1 MAVMTSKSMNDH
13 DVRVP
18 GLRHYILG
26 TAGHID
32 HGKTSLVRAL
42 TGTDTDRLPE
52 ERRRGMT
59 IELGFAELVT
69 DDVCFGIV
77 DVPGHERFVRTMV
90 AGATG
95 IDVGL
100 LVVAADDSVMPQT
113 LEHVEI
119 LHLLGVRHAVIAIT
133 KVDAVDEDMAALV
146 EEEVRELVANTP
158 LKDAPICRVSSVTG
172 TGVEELKH
180 ALVSVSRDVEPTR
193 ATGPFCLT
201 VDRVFTI
208 QGRGT
213 VVTGSAIRGSVSI
226 GDTLQVWPANV
237 TCRVRDLQAHGRSH
251 ETLARGQ
258 RCAINLSGID
268 REHLERG
275 AELATPGYLQPSRLL
290 DVRLDCL
297 DSYTKPLKSTSVVR
311 LEIGTAELPARVV
324 LLGEKTLQP
333 GQSNHA
339 QLRSGVAV
347 TAAYGQRFIIR
358 DENATRTI
366 GGGIVLRPVARRRR
380 GDVERERTA
389 LVALENGAPE
399 DRLEDVLRVHGFH
412 APSDL
417 SASCQSGID
426 PDDLGAVRGRLEA
439 AGRWRPIP
447 GTDIYVV
454 PSAVDEITNRLVR
467 WLERFHRK
475 NPDNPGRPTESVVGW
490 LERLTRREV
499 AKPIVDELIKTKKLK
514 RFGRFICLPSFA
526 PQLSNADEKL
536 LNDMVRAILD
546 AGFQPPTLDEFSAGA
561 GTDKK
566 RIERLATLAVA
577 MGDLVKVDGKIYLHA
592 ETDAR
597 LRRVVADVVRDTAG
611 ATVAEIRE
619 ALDSSRKF
627 VVPFMEYLDRVGY
640 TRRIG
645 DRRLLADADG

>member
-1 MAVMTSKSMNDH
+1 MTVMTSQAPTWAEKNAT
-13 DVRVP
+13 
-18 GLRHYILG
+18 GQRHFILG

-59 IELGFAELVT
+59 IELGFAELVAA
-69 DDVCFGIV
+69 DICFGIV

-113 LEHVEI
+113 IEHVEI

-133 KVDAVDEDMAALV
+133 KIDMVDEDMVDLV
-146 EEEVRELVANTP
+146 AEEVRELVAHTP
-158 LKDAPICRVSSVTG
+158 LKGATICRVSSVTG
-172 TGVEELKH
+172 AGLEELKR
-180 ALVSVSRDVEPTR
+180 ALVAASRRVEP
-193 ATGPFCLT
+193 ASGTGPFCLT

-213 VVTGSAIRGSVSI
+213 VVTGSALRGSVST

-237 TCRVRDLQAHGRSH
+237 PCRVRDLQAHGRSH
-251 ETLARGQ
+251 TTLTRGQ

-275 AELATPGYLQPSRLL
+275 AELATPGFLQPSRLL
-290 DVRLDCL
+290 DVRLQCL
-297 DSYTKPLKSTSVVR
+297 SSYGKPLKSTSVVR

-324 LLGEKTLQP
+324 LLEGKTLAP
-333 GQSNHA
+333 GESTYA
-339 QLRSGVAV
+339 QLRSGTAV
-347 TAAYGQRFIIR
+347 TAAYGQRFIVR

-366 GGGIVLRPVARRRR
+366 GGGVVLRSTARRRR
-380 GDVERERTA
+380 GDVDRERAA
-389 LVALENGAPE
+389 LVALETGSPT
-399 DRLEDVLRVHGFH
+399 DRLEEVLRVHGFH
-412 APSDL
+412 PPPEL
-417 SASCQSGID
+417 SASCQSGIE
-426 PDDLGAVRGRLEA
+426 PEQLGAVMRELEA
-439 AGRWRPIP
+439 VGRWVPIP
-447 GTDIYVV
+447 GTEVYAV
-454 PSAVDEITNRLVR
+454 PSAVDDITDRLVR

-475 NPDNPGRPTESVVGW
+475 NPESPGRPADSVVGW

-499 AKPIVDELIKTKKLK
+499 AKPIVDDLVQAKKLK
-514 RFGRFICLPSFA
+514 RLGRFVCLPSFA

-536 LNDMVRAILD
+536 LDDMVRTMRR
-546 AGFQPPTLDEFSAGA
+546 GSFQPPTLDEFAAGA
-561 GTDKK
+561 SADKK

-577 MGDLVKVDGKIYLHA
+577 MGDLVRIDGKIYLHA
-592 ETDAR
+592 EAEER
-597 LRRVVADVVRDTAG
+597 LRQVVADLVRRTEG

-619 ALDSSRKF
+619 ALGSSRKF

-645 DRRLLADADG
+645 DRRVLAETDG